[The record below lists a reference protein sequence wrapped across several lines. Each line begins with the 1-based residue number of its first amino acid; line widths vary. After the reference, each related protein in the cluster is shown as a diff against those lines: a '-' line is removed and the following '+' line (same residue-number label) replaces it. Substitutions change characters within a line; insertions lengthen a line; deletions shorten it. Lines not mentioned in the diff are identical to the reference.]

1 MAQNLESKAGD
12 RAWSPRIPGGA
23 RISRR
28 SFVVGLAATAGLL
41 APSRTRAASSER
53 LRFEDLYRA
62 AGAEGLK
69 LSARVADL
77 AGRSV
82 SVRGYM
88 APPLK
93 AESDFFVLTRYPM
106 SICPF
111 CSSAADWPA
120 DIIVVYLAAS
130 ARTLEPSQTIE
141 VAGTLETGIKVDS
154 ATGFVSLVRLVG
166 AGWRTV

>member
-1 MAQNLESKAGD
+1 MA
-12 RAWSPRIPGGA
+12 
-23 RISRR
+23 
-28 SFVVGLAATAGLL
+28 GLAATTHLFVPGAAL
-41 APSRTRAASSER
+41 ATPSEN

-62 AGAEGLK
+62 AGVEGLK
-69 LSARVADL
+69 LSARVEAL
-77 AGRSV
+77 TGRPV
-82 SVRGYM
+82 SVRGNM

-141 VAGTLETGIKVDS
+141 VAGTLDLGVKVDP
-154 ATGFVSLVRLVG
+154 ATGFVSLIRVVG